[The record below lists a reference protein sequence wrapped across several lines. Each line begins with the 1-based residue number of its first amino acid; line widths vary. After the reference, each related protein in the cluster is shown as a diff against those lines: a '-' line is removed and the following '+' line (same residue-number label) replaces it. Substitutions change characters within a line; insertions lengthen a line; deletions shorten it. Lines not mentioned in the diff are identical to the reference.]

1 MPPNP
6 GRMNR
11 RENLEAEQ
19 AMTRDNVEHGIRRKH
34 PENQGQSL
42 RYTLNQVMVQISRA
56 ILALLLFNFIVQA
69 FNISLEIGA
78 RSIAAT
84 ALPILFVAYTA
95 FTRSSQSSRPT
106 SDRIPSPGFY
116 LLSGVWLISVLVFT
130 RYVYFYSNRQ
140 MPFGEIA
147 LSATLSVYIAAADK
161 LSFKALV
168 ACAYGII
175 SGILIYVLVFGLA
188 L

>member
-1 MPPNP
+1 MPLNP
-6 GRMNR
+6 KRMNP

-19 AMTRDNVEHGIRRKH
+19 AMTRDNIEHGIRKER

-42 RYTLNQVMVQISRA
+42 RYTLNQVMVQLARA
-56 ILALLLFNFIVQA
+56 ILALLLLNFIVQA
-69 FNISLEIGA
+69 FNMSWELGA
-78 RSIAAT
+78 KSIAAT
-84 ALPILFVAYTA
+84 ALPIFFVAYVA
-95 FTRSSQSSRPT
+95 FTCSPRSSRP
-106 SDRIPSPGFY
+106 SSNQIPSPSFY
-116 LLSGVWLISVLVFT
+116 LLSGVWLIVVLVLT
-130 RYVYFYSNRQ
+130 RYAYFYSNRQ

-147 LSATLSVYIAAADK
+147 LSATLSIYIAATEK

-175 SGILIYVLVFGLA
+175 SGMLIYILIFGWA